1 MKLTIESLTR
11 QSERLSNQLDKDLMD
26 TPSSER
32 SSVFSY
38 HGGWSHGYLEGR
50 ISAIDDIIDILRD
63 QEDSQ

>member
-1 MKLTIESLTR
+1 MSKLVRKKKSVWR
-11 QSERLSNQLDKDLMD
+11 D